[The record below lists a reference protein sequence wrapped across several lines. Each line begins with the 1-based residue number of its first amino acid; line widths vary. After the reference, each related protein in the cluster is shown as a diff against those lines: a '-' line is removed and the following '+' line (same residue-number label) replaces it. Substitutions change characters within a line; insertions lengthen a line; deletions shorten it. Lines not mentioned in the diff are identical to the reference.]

1 MISPPIVLRWRACC
15 ASALLVFKRFGD
27 DLVDRPETPDSF
39 VAASYNALFRADEI
53 GAALSEDFDVCN
65 RRGVLP
71 HLFRSSRGQAAV
83 CASVVSTM
91 DLKASWRNREQASLG
106 CLRWPV
112 LSDEIGVIGKFAM
125 PRMPAHLLSKMLVG
139 DGMTRQCLQSK
150 RSNKLGHA
158 GRHQDVYGTILLRQ
172 CEAF

>member
-1 MISPPIVLRWRACC
+1 MPFSGPMKLAPRCLRISTFATVAGCIHIFPFIAG
-15 ASALLVFKRFGD
+15 AS
-27 DLVDRPETPDSF
+27 
-39 VAASYNALFRADEI
+39 
-53 GAALSEDFDVCN
+53 
-65 RRGVLP
+65 
-71 HLFRSSRGQAAV
+71 SS
-83 CASVVSTM
+83 CASVASTM
-91 DLKASWRNREQASLG
+91 DVKASWRNREQASLG